1 MTQVLQV
8 GDRTITPA
16 EIVPLLAGYRM
27 LPPLWRELIIDS
39 AIAPIELTSQERA
52 IALEQFAAKH
62 QLTTLAERQ
71 AWTRQYGMTL
81 EQLEALATRE
91 LKIEKFKIAT
101 WGSRLEAHFLTHKS
115 KLDKVIYSIL
125 RTNDALVAQELYFRI
140 WGGEQEFA
148 ELARSYSQGPEAQT
162 GGLIGPVELSRPHP
176 ALAKLLSISQPGQLW
191 PPTQLG
197 EWLVIVRLEKFFPA
211 VLDEPVRQQLLTGL
225 FEAWLSE
232 QLTQISANW
241 MGNSQTGVVAV

>member
-27 LPPLWRELIIDS
+27 LPQLWRELIIDS
-39 AIAPIELTSQERA
+39 AIAPIELTSQEKA

-101 WGSRLEAHFLTHKS
+101 W
-115 KLDKVIYSIL
+115 D
-125 RTNDALVAQELYFRI
+125 
-140 WGGEQEFA
+140 
-148 ELARSYSQGPEAQT
+148 
-162 GGLIGPVELSRPHP
+162 
-176 ALAKLLSISQPGQLW
+176 
-191 PPTQLG
+191 LG
-197 EWLVIVRLEKFFPA
+197 WKHTF
-211 VLDEPVRQQLLTGL
+211 
-225 FEAWLSE
+225 
-232 QLTQISANW
+232 
-241 MGNSQTGVVAV
+241 